1 MIEVIETGRLY
12 EFEGLPL
19 IDVRSPS
26 EYNHSHI
33 PGALNIPLFDDNE
46 RAQVGTRYTQAGK
59 EAGFMLGLELA
70 GPKLSQYVKK
80 LNVMC
85 HVHSPLVIYC
95 WRGGMRSNAMAWLF
109 SQAGHEVK
117 VVKGG
122 YKAYRGFVREQITD
136 GWDFRIIGGM
146 TGSGKTEVLGFLEKA
161 GLQVID
167 LEALACHKGSVFGHM
182 GQKEQPNNE
191 WFENIL
197 WEKLRQLNKNKPVFL
212 EDESRSI
219 GRVSLPESFYMKMQ
233 HSQLYLLQVDIKYR
247 TKRLVDDYGRYSG
260 SQLIE
265 NINKLQGY
273 LGGEMHNKAVGFVEG
288 GDLGAATE
296 LLLRYYDNKYTVS
309 ITRYR
314 PAGLIT
320 TVTGSGDSALN
331 TQKILDLIDHE

>member
-1 MIEVIETGRLY
+1 MVEIIEICRLY

-26 EYNHSHI
+26 EYNHAHI
-33 PGALNIPLFDDNE
+33 PGAVNIPLFDDDE
-46 RAQVGTRYTQAGK
+46 RAMVGTRYTQAGK
-59 EAGFMLGLELA
+59 EAGFMLGLEIA
-70 GPKLSQYVKK
+70 GPKLPQYVKK
-80 LNVMC
+80 LNALC
-85 HVHSPLVIYC
+85 HVHSPLIIYC

-109 SQAGHEVK
+109 SQAGHDVK
-117 VVKGG
+117 VVNGG

-146 TGSGKTEVLGFLEKA
+146 TGAGKTEVLLNLQNA

-167 LEALACHKGSVFGHM
+167 LEALACHKGSVFGHL

-197 WEKLRQLNKNKPVFL
+197 WEKLRRLDRNKPVL
-212 EDESRSI
+212 IEDESRSI

-233 HSQLYLLQVDIKYR
+233 HSQLFLLQVNISHR
-247 TKRLVDDYGRYSG
+247 TKRLIDDYGRYSRE
-260 SQLIE
+260 QLIE
-265 NINKLQGY
+265 NIDKLQGY
-273 LGGEMHNKAVGFVEG
+273 LGGEIHKKAVGFVEG
-288 GDLGAATE
+288 GDLGAAVE
-296 LLLRYYDNKYTVS
+296 LLLKYYDNKYTDS

-320 TVTGSGDSALN
+320 PVEGGGDSSLN
-331 TQKILDLIDHE
+331 AQKITVLI